1 MIIKVREFFLILLNT
16 LLIYAILY
24 RNSHLV
30 DRCTFSFL
38 YQDKRFDEKHTRQG
52 AINVPAR
59 SGEKRS
65 FMYFRIG
72 VVESDPICLEQLSLF
87 LDRWAAEAHHT
98 LYSEYFNSSAS
109 YDSAS
114 LEKFDI
120 VFINTDLK
128 ALSLAGPLRK
138 ARSHGEVV
146 FLADLGDS
154 IPVDSSMKP
163 LCYLLK
169 PLSYSQV
176 AACLTQL
183 VKQMDINNYIY
194 QYRNQFI
201 NIPYSDILYFS
212 TRNHQTEIITVSR
225 ILKQADSL
233 KNIALRLPP
242 QFQQCHRTAI
252 INLEHVQELSSRE
265 VILKNQIAIPISA
278 TYKDHLKEAF
288 MSFHNRQR

>member
-1 MIIKVREFFLILLNT
+1 MLSFIGIVIAASLLFL
-16 LLIYAILY
+16 
-24 RNSHLV
+24 
-30 DRCTFSFL
+30 F
-38 YQDKRFDEKHTRQG
+38 QDNYLDEKFTLED
-52 AINVPAR
+52 ALDIPAR
-59 SGEKRS
+59 SSEKGS
-65 FMYFRIG
+65 FMYFKIG
-72 VVESDPICLEQLSLF
+72 VVESDPICVEQLSLF
-87 LDRWAAEAHHT
+87 LDRWAAEGNHT
-98 LYSEYFNSSAS
+98 LYSEYFNSSSS

-120 VFINTDLK
+120 VFINTDFK

-138 ARSHGEVV
+138 SRSQGKVV
-146 FLADLGDS
+146 FLADLGDK

-201 NIPYSDILYFS
+201 NIPYSDIVYFS